1 MFTANFQQAFFDEL
15 EKLAFVDPA
24 TITAASTGTL
34 AVLGLGSK
42 SIKTG
47 KSLYKKYKSWRK
59 KEKKMKRGKL
69 KEFSKAMLRAPVT
82 VANEASEHF
91 G

>member
-1 MFTANFQQAFFDEL
+1 MNFQQAFFDEL

-42 SIKTG
+42 SIKTS
-47 KSLYKKYKSWRK
+47 KSLYKKYKGWK
-59 KEKKMKRGKL
+59 KKQKKMKRGKL
-69 KEFSKAMLRAPVT
+69 KSFGKAVLKSPVT